1 MKEMPGDLI
10 ALFPLRLVLMPR
22 VVLPLHIFEDR
33 YKEMIAH
40 ALAGDREFGV
50 VQATERGVLNTGCTA
65 HIDDITRRY
74 PDGRL
79 DLLAMGRRRFL
90 LNELNDELS
99 YLRADVTF
107 FDDDDYTPAD
117 TDVTDRLIRLYEEA
131 RMEEGGED
139 LPELDTASPQL
150 SFLLAQAVPDLA
162 FRQVL
167 LASVSESERIRKL
180 AEVMPEAV
188 AQRAFAA
195 RMKRVAPTNGHG
207 RRKVDLD

>member
-1 MKEMPGDLI
+1 MPGDLI

-40 ALAGDREFGV
+40 VLAGDREFGV

-65 HIDDITRRY
+65 HVEDVTRRY

-79 DLLAMGRRRFL
+79 DLVTTGRRRFL

-107 FDDDDYTPAD
+107 FDDDDYSPAD
-117 TDVTDRLIRLYEEA
+117 PEVSQRLIELYGAA
-131 RMEEGGED
+131 RSEEGGED
-139 LPELDTASPQL
+139 LPELDPESPQL

-167 LASVSESERIRKL
+167 LASVSESDRIRKL
-180 AEVMPEAV
+180 AEVMPEAL
-188 AQRAFAA
+188 AQRAFGA

-207 RRKVDLD
+207 RRDVDLD